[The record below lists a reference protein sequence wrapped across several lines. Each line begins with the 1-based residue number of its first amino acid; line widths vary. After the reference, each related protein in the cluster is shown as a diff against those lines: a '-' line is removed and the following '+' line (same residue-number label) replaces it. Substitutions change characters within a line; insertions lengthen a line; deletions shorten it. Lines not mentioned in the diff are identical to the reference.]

1 MKNEQQLRTKTQVKF
16 DLIDRIKILF
26 GAIPEVE
33 VVINVPIK
41 NGEEIEMY
49 NGASTLK
56 RIRQTKSNFT
66 QDTTTYGY
74 VHEG

>member
-16 DLIDRIKILF
+16 DLVDRIKILF

-49 NGASTLK
+49 NGASTVKL
-56 RIRQTKSNFT
+56 IRKTKSNFT
-66 QDTTTYGY
+66 QDKKTYGY
-74 VHEG
+74 MHEG